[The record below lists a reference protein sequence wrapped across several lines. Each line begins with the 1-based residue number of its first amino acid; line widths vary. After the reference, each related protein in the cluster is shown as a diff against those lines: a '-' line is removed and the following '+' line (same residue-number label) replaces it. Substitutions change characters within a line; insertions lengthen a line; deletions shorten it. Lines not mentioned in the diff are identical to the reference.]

1 MVYNVLGPLLEG
13 DTSKIPKLE
22 HLRCSY
28 PRPLNT
34 MT

>member
-1 MVYNVLGPLLEG
+1 MVYVLDPLLEG
-13 DTSKIPKLE
+13 DTGKISKLV